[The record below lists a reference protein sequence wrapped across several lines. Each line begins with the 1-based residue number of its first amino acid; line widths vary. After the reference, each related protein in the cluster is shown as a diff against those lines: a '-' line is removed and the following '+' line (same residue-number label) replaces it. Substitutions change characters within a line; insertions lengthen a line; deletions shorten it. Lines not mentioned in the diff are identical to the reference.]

1 MPTNNLP
8 EIPQM
13 SADRLTSQ
21 LYHLPA
27 IIGRLG
33 LSVAN
38 AQSALNADYTE
49 NVKELISIV
58 KEIIPKTKPEAR
70 TEMESLIKQLAPSR
84 YQFTETTLDFSADL
98 SEAVDV
104 AGSIGLGAGF
114 GAVVINAGVS
124 GDTTASARQ
133 RLERDVLFKAPDAV
147 LITLGGNDLKNG
159 VAKDHAFENLRIIVN
174 SIQNTGAGV
183 IIGGIKFPIR
193 DRGFGSAYRK
203 LAEDTGAILIP
214 NIFEG
219 IMGNRKLLSDPI
231 HPNDAGYKLIA
242 ERFYEAMLQL

>member
-1 MPTNNLP
+1 VKKILYIALCAVFLFLGYRIIFSSLP
-8 EIPQM
+8 GEKGEIRARKIICFGD
-13 SADRLTSQ
+13 SLTYGTGADKDMDYPSQ
-21 LYHLPA
+21 LSKM
-27 IIGRLG
+27 IGR
-33 LSVAN
+33 
-38 AQSALNADYTE
+38 
-49 NVKELISIV
+49 
-58 KEIIPKTKPEAR
+58 P
-70 TEMESLIKQLAPSR
+70 
-84 YQFTETTLDFSADL
+84 
-98 SEAVDV
+98 
-104 AGSIGLGAGF
+104 
-114 GAVVINAGVS
+114 VINAGVS

-159 VAKDHAFENLRIIVN
+159 VARDRAFENLRIIVN

-219 IMGNRKLLSDPI
+219 IMGNRKLMSDPI
-231 HPNDAGYKLIA
+231 HPNGAGYKLIA